1 MKEILKNKCM
11 AMAVC
16 LCITANLFAADNHLN
31 NDIMEKNL
39 NLTEEWDKVFP
50 QSDKVNHTKV
60 TFHNRYGST
69 LAAGWYVPKNVTGKL
84 PAMAIS
90 GPFVAVKEQASG
102 LYAQTLACLLYTSR
116 CV

>member
-31 NDIMEKNL
+31 NDSMEKNL

-60 TFHNRYGST
+60 TFHNRYGIT
-69 LAAGWYVPKNVTGKL
+69 LAADLYIPKMPEVSYR
-84 PAMAIS
+84 P
-90 GPFVAVKEQASG
+90 
-102 LYAQTLACLLYTSR
+102 LL
-116 CV
+116 

>member
-1 MKEILKNKCM
+1 MNINNKPDEGNIENKCM

-31 NDIMEKNL
+31 NDSMEKNL

-60 TFHNRYGST
+60 TFHNRYGIT
-69 LAAGWYVPKNVTGKL
+69 LAADLYIPKMPEVSYR
-84 PAMAIS
+84 P
-90 GPFVAVKEQASG
+90 
-102 LYAQTLACLLYTSR
+102 LL
-116 CV
+116 